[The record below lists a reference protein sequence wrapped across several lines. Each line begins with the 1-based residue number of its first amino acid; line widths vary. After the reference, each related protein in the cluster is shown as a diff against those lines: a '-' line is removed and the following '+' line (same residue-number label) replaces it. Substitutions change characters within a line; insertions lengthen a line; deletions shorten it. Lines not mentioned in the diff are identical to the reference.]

1 MSSANEKKLRTT
13 YEEIALQA
21 LLFIISIF
29 SPHRPTKMHFCG
41 APTGLTCSQ
50 SRFSLTQIFY
60 FPIKNIIHF
69 YSFYLH
75 PSSKKFALKKGDR
88 CYTVSTKI
96 IQIYC
101 TFTYLNFFITSKLI
115 FLSRGMA
122 SIILTLTF
130 SPMR

>member
-1 MSSANEKKLRTT
+1 MRTT

-75 PSSKKFALKKGDR
+75 PTSKKFALKKGDR
-88 CYTVSTKI
+88 CYTVSTKVSKSLCF
-96 IQIYC
+96 Y
-101 TFTYLNFFITSKLI
+101 YFIFLTISKLI

>member
-1 MSSANEKKLRTT
+1 MRTT

-29 SPHRPTKMHFCG
+29 SPHRPTKLHFCG

-60 FPIKNIIHF
+60 FSIKNIIHF

-75 PSSKKFALKKGDR
+75 PTSKKFALKKGDR
-88 CYTVSTKI
+88 CYTVSTKGVKIFVFLLFYLFNNLKINFSVKRNGVYHFDPYLFAYAVI
-96 IQIYC
+96 I
-101 TFTYLNFFITSKLI
+101 
-115 FLSRGMA
+115 
-122 SIILTLTF
+122 
-130 SPMR
+130 SPPL